1 MKLSAEVIFDNL
13 PAGWHAQMLGTPST
27 ALSLGRPEL
36 YENGMREFRAD
47 HLYVLAEERLPKRI
61 RVSPR
66 AVIVCVGQGRRTR
79 YFAERCSV
87 ILIPDAEFYAVFN
100 AVQRTYD
107 RHDAWEAALS
117 EIINDDADID
127 AMLERSGEL
136 FGNPLTVID
145 EQFRFLGQWRREEA
159 SDRQTLAALETSAVL
174 NPEAFASYISER
186 DLSMDVAEPF
196 VLELLGTKTLNA
208 NLLDRGTYLGCL
220 TVYCEDRDFT
230 ASDIL
235 LAGHL
240 ADMLVRALRR
250 RSTMPDTDDPSERR
264 ILMDLVEEVP
274 LDGRERAMLDAR
286 GTDRTFVC
294 IRIRLSNR
302 LSKLPI
308 GYVCTMAEGAFPH
321 GIAFEH
327 HHTSVV
333 VFANVD
339 ELLDETGSY
348 HDELLRR
355 LHPFVRS
362 LQAKAGISD
371 PMHDLSQARLFF
383 LQASTTLE
391 NGSLIHPDQSI
402 YAYQDYA
409 LVGMV
414 VNALGDMPVEML
426 FSEGFRRLVEHDRES
441 QASYLDTL
449 RVLLDCNMSITK
461 ASRMLYVHRS
471 TLLERIARIKRDLDE
486 DLDDPDVRLRL
497 QLVLK
502 ALSIRDTMGER

>member
-1 MKLSAEVIFDNL
+1 
-13 PAGWHAQMLGTPST
+13 
-27 ALSLGRPEL
+27 
-36 YENGMREFRAD
+36 
-47 HLYVLAEERLPKRI
+47 
-61 RVSPR
+61 
-66 AVIVCVGQGRRTR
+66 
-79 YFAERCSV
+79 
-87 ILIPDAEFYAVFN
+87 
-100 AVQRTYD
+100 
-107 RHDAWEAALS
+107 
-117 EIINDDADID
+117 
-127 AMLERSGEL
+127 
-136 FGNPLTVID
+136 
-145 EQFRFLGQWRREEA
+145 
-159 SDRQTLAALETSAVL
+159 
-174 NPEAFASYISER
+174 
-186 DLSMDVAEPF
+186 
-196 VLELLGTKTLNA
+196 
-208 NLLDRGTYLGCL
+208 
-220 TVYCEDRDFT
+220 
-230 ASDIL
+230 
-235 LAGHL
+235 
-240 ADMLVRALRR
+240 
-250 RSTMPDTDDPSERR
+250 
-264 ILMDLVEEVP
+264 
-274 LDGRERAMLDAR
+274 
-286 GTDRTFVC
+286 
-294 IRIRLSNR
+294 
-302 LSKLPI
+302 
-308 GYVCTMAEGAFPH
+308 
-321 GIAFEH
+321 
-327 HHTSVV
+327 
-333 VFANVD
+333 VD